1 MAQQPSGNPAARG
14 GRYVSFNHYAF
25 GCVDD
30 WICRHIAGIDSD
42 TPGYSHIV
50 IRPDMDSHLSWC
62 RRTFECEAG
71 EISVYWDKEKLSVS
85 IPANTTATVYWN
97 NQVYDVGSGSYEWT
111 ERSI

>member
-1 MAQQPSGNPAARG
+1 M
-14 GRYVSFNHYAF
+14 
-25 GCVDD
+25 DD